1 MKKLAATVVLIAVGL
16 VAPAQA
22 SKPDR
27 PAKPAKPA
35 KAAKGK
41 CATRS
46 VGFNAAGTLL
56 TSTLTMV
63 EPGRYS
69 GTISVH
75 VTRANHGAPKG
86 EQTFTLT
93 NARMRFHVGVD
104 AAAPAV
110 GSRVK
115 LSGKISKLNRKCP
128 AGGSV
133 PTVTVKKVNV
143 QPAEIAGAG
152 DASEVDAE

>member
-27 PAKPAKPA
+27 PDKPA

-56 TSTLTMV
+56 TSTLTMA

-86 EQTFTLT
+86 DQTFTLT
-93 NARMRFHVGVD
+93 NARVRFHEGVD

-115 LSGKISKLNRKCP
+115 LSGKISKLSRKCP
-128 AGGSV
+128 AEGVV
-133 PTVTVKKVNV
+133 PAATVKKVTV
-143 QPAEIAGAG
+143 KPATVAGAD
-152 DASEVDAE
+152 DANKVDDV